1 MNDAERASVSQ
12 RRLVLATRNEH
23 KVGELRDILADALAQ
38 VQMDL
43 VSVADFPEAGEV
55 VESGVTFAANALLK
69 ARAAVHVTGC
79 PALADDSGL
88 AVDVLGGSPGVF
100 SARWAGAATDKD
112 GANNELLL
120 AQLADVPDEHRAAG
134 FVCAAALVL
143 PDGTEIVRE
152 GTVRGMLTR
161 APIGEG
167 GFGYD
172 PLLMLPDGRTLAQY
186 TPAQKHAISH
196 RGAAF
201 RALAVDLVQ
210 TLSPAG

>member
-1 MNDAERASVSQ
+1 MSAADS
-12 RRLVLATRNEH
+12 RLVLATRNAH
-23 KVGELRDILADALAQ
+23 KVSELSEILADTLAQ
-38 VQMDL
+38 TGKEL
-43 VSVADFPEAGEV
+43 VGIDAFPQAREV

-69 ARAAVHVTGC
+69 AHAALEATGR

-100 SARWAGAATDKD
+100 SARWSGLSAEQEDRATLDR
-112 GANNELLL
+112 ANNTLLL
-120 AQLADVPDEHRAAG
+120 AQLADVPDAHRGAG

-143 PDGTEIVRE
+143 PDGTEVVTE
-152 GTVRGMLTR
+152 GAVRGVLTR
-161 APIGEG
+161 APQGAG

-186 TPAQKHAISH
+186 SSRQKHAISH

-201 RALAVDLVQ
+201 RALAQHLTRVFGP
-210 TLSPAG
+210 TG

>member
-1 MNDAERASVSQ
+1 MSPADH
-12 RRLVLATRNEH
+12 RLVLATRNAH
-23 KVGELRDILADALAQ
+23 KVAELRDILADALADTG
-38 VQMDL
+38 MEL
-43 VSVADFPEAGEV
+43 VGIDAFPHAGEV

-69 ARAAVHVTGC
+69 ARAAVEATGR

-88 AVDVLGGSPGVF
+88 AVDVLGGSPGIF
-100 SARWAGAATDKD
+100 SARWSGASAEHTDRGTVD
-112 GANNELLL
+112 QANNALLL

-143 PDGTEIVRE
+143 PNGTEVVRE
-152 GTVRGMLTR
+152 GSVRGVLTR
-161 APIGEG
+161 APQGAG

-186 TPAQKHAISH
+186 SSRQKHAISH

-201 RALAVDLVQ
+201 RALAQDVARVFA
-210 TLSPAG
+210 SAG

>member
-1 MNDAERASVSQ
+1 MAEAVTGS
-12 RRLVLATRNEH
+12 RRRVVLATRNEH
-23 KVGELRDILADALAQ
+23 KVGELRDILADTLTR

-55 VESGVTFAANALLK
+55 VESGVTFSANALLK
-69 ARAAVHVTGC
+69 ARAAVRATGC

-100 SARWAGAATDKD
+100 SARWSGLAHTGDKD
-112 GANNELLL
+112 RANNDLLL
-120 AQLADVPDEHRAAG
+120 AQLADVPEEHRGAG

-152 GTVRGMLTR
+152 GAVRGVLTR
-161 APIGEG
+161 APIGNG

-186 TPAQKHAISH
+186 TASQKHAISH
-196 RGAAF
+196 RGRAF
-201 RALAVDLVQ
+201 RALADDLVQ

>member
-1 MNDAERASVSQ
+1 MNSAART
-12 RRLVLATRNEH
+12 LVLATRNEH
-23 KVGELRDILADALAQ
+23 KVGELRAILAGALTH

-43 VSVADFPEAGEV
+43 ISVADFSQAGEV
-55 VESGVTFAANALLK
+55 VESGVTFASNALLK
-69 ARAAVHVTGC
+69 ARAAVQATGC

-100 SARWAGAATDKD
+100 SARWAGVAASAERDQ
-112 GANNELLL
+112 ANNDLLL

-152 GTVRGMLTR
+152 GAVRGMLTR
-161 APIGEG
+161 SPIGDG

-172 PLLMLPDGRTLAQY
+172 PLLMLADGRTLAQY
-186 TPAQKHAISH
+186 TAAQKHAISH

-201 RALAVDLVQ
+201 RALADDLVQ